1 VRRGEWLEGR
11 MNVRTILRSD
21 LFRSL
26 VGGFLLGAATL
37 VVLQPAEQSEALK
50 ERIVA
55 AAQI

>member
-1 VRRGEWLEGR
+1 MEVRA
-11 MNVRTILRSD
+11 ILRSD

-37 VVLQPAEQSEALK
+37 VMLQPAEQSQALK
-50 ERIVA
+50 ARIVA